1 MNKSEQFWDKT
12 ASQYDQIEQKDQ
24 QTYLQLIERTKSH
37 LNTSDVLLD
46 YGCGTGLIANE
57 IATDVKTIHAI
68 DISSNMIA
76 IATAKANDRNLT
88 NINYAH
94 AVIFDKRYTKGS
106 FDVIL
111 AFHVLHLLEDEH
123 IVLQRINDLLKPGGL
138 LISATPCV
146 GEKLLL
152 GRFLSF
158 AGKIGV
164 MPHIK
169 SFKVPH
175 LVETIEKG
183 NFSIVEADYL
193 KKSSQEYFIVARKH

>member
-1 MNKSEQFWDKT
+1 MNKSERFWDKT
-12 ASQYDQIEQKDQ
+12 ASQYDQMEQTDQ
-24 QTYLQLIERTKSH
+24 DTYLQLIQRTSSH
-37 LNTSDVLLD
+37 LNINDMLLD

-57 IATDVKTIHAI
+57 IASDVKTIHAI

-76 IATAKANDRNLT
+76 IAEKKANERNLT

-94 AVIFDKRYTKGS
+94 ALIFDERFTKGS

-123 IVLQRINDLLKPGGL
+123 IVLQRINELLKPGAL
-138 LISATPCV
+138 FISATPCV
-146 GEKLLL
+146 GEKKVL
-152 GRFLSF
+152 GRFLHF

-164 MPHIK
+164 MPSIK
-169 SFKVPH
+169 SFKIPH
-175 LVETIEKG
+175 LIDTIEKG

-193 KKSSQEYFIVARKH
+193 KKCSQEYFIVARKL

>member
-1 MNKSEQFWDKT
+1 MNKTERFWDKT
-12 ASQYDQIEQKDQ
+12 ASQYNQIEQKDQ
-24 QTYLQLIERTKSH
+24 DTYLHLIQRTKSH
-37 LNTSDVLLD
+37 LNQNDVLLD

-57 IATDVKTIHAI
+57 IAADVQTIHAI

-76 IATAKANDRNLT
+76 IAEKKANERNLT

-94 AVIFDKRYTKGS
+94 AVIFDERYTKGS
-106 FDVIL
+106 IDVVL

-123 IVLQRINDLLKPGGL
+123 IVLQRINELLKPGGL

-152 GRFLSF
+152 GQLLSF

-164 MPHIK
+164 MPSIK
-169 SFKVPH
+169 AFKIPH
-175 LVETIEKG
+175 LVEAIKKA

-193 KKSSQEYFIVARKH
+193 RKSSQEYFIVARKH